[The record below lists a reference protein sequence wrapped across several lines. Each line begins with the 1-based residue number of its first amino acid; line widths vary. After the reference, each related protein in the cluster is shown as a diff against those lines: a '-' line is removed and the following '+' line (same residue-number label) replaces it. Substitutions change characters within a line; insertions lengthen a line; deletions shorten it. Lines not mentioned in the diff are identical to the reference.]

1 MAIKDDVQKD
11 IEFLDSNNIS
21 LTKFYNDLN
30 KAVATNNVQSI
41 WQLSKIITRYR
52 LKFLDHKNK
61 KSR

>member
-30 KAVATNNVQSI
+30 KAVASNNVQSI
-41 WQLSKIITRYR
+41 WQLSKIITRIC
-52 LKFLDHKNK
+52 LNFVDNKNLE
-61 KSR
+61 SH